1 MQLLQKSIGQGLALV
16 LLTTVL
22 HAAILPLTWINET
35 PHIASP
41 QALPTDTEK
50 FGYLEVKPNGSLI
63 LRRAPNQSGSN
74 LQNLLLL
81 RGVLQALNLSPTKI
95 SEASGDTKLDLKLYG
110 DGVELKFPP
119 FVENIIQ
126 RIQTYFSVYRYT
138 DTSEPHVQR
147 KENTTVESQ
156 SEESLELT
164 TVKAEEAD
172 DLISI
177 GEQDA
182 YITVGEDPK

>member
-1 MQLLQKSIGQGLALV
+1 MQLLQISMGWVLGLGLIFSV
-16 LLTTVL
+16 LE
-22 HAAILPLTWINET
+22 AAILPLTLIQEADPVAT
-35 PHIASP
+35 PM
-41 QALPTDTEK
+41 DTEK

-81 RGVLQALNLSPTKI
+81 RGVLQALKISPTKI
-95 SEASGDTKLDLKLYG
+95 SEAGGETQVALKLYG

-119 FVENIIQ
+119 FLENVIQ

-138 DTSEPHVQR
+138 DTSKPNFQR
-147 KENTTVESQ
+147 KENTTI
-156 SEESLELT
+156 SEPEEDPAIETTLKPEEDSDELT
-164 TVKAEEAD
+164 
-172 DLISI
+172 SI

-182 YITVGEDPK
+182 YITVGEDSH